1 MFNFQSFR
9 YMVVVAL
16 ISQVLKYIVLK
27 HGQRK
32 KCLENCI
39 KEDKRCSQSDCRVWV
54 DYEKDLNCTIVCSN
68 RHGPLTLHE
77 TAERLGVSF
86 VRVKQNQDAAL
97 RRLSKILKKDFLVLF
112 K

>member
-1 MFNFQSFR
+1 MKKRKCFDVHEQCDVSCD
-9 YMVVVAL
+9 
-16 ISQVLKYIVLK
+16 LK
-27 HGQRK
+27 
-32 KCLENCI
+32 
-39 KEDKRCSQSDCRVWV
+39 DCRQWI
-54 DYEKDLNCTIVCSN
+54 DYEEDLNCTIICAN

-86 VRVKQNQDAAL
+86 VRIKQNQDAAL